1 MLVQFSDTDM
11 AKYINTYNSF
21 ATVTVIIQ
29 TILVVEQHTV
39 ILFQCIQLSFNL
51 LTRIVSKVSFNFCY
65 CCWQLYNYSLNSI
78 VFHANI
84 YTYNCFF
91 FVFLVASSACR
102 LLRRLLRL
110 LLKEIFPVITS
121 LNVKIFT
128 FRLVITGKILQ

>member
-1 MLVQFSDTDM
+1 MLVQFSDIDM

-65 CCWQLYNYSLNSI
+65 CCWQLYNYSFNSI

-91 FVFLVASSACR
+91 FYFFVFLILKFISFPDK
-102 LLRRLLRL
+102 LRCVNRMSLFPNF
-110 LLKEIFPVITS
+110 LKITF
-121 LNVKIFT
+121 N
-128 FRLVITGKILQ
+128 ILFKTTLF